1 MFAAIAK
8 SFNRK
13 ASFSLFLI
21 TWKSRQRETWSF
33 VAELYG
39 KFSSR
44 IHESYRSSAFRFH
57 WFSRLTRNF
66 TSNAMHTARMQE
78 RDFTVKKVVSRNR
91 ITKFISYALDQV
103 TNELSS
109 NNQLLLLT
117 LKIHHILLR
126 WRDH

>member
-1 MFAAIAK
+1 M
-8 SFNRK
+8 
-13 ASFSLFLI
+13 
-21 TWKSRQRETWSF
+21 
-33 VAELYG
+33 Y
-39 KFSSR
+39 
-44 IHESYRSSAFRFH
+44 
-57 WFSRLTRNF
+57 
-66 TSNAMHTARMQE
+66 TARMQE

-109 NNQLLLLT
+109 NNQLFLLT

>member
-1 MFAAIAK
+1 
-8 SFNRK
+8 
-13 ASFSLFLI
+13 
-21 TWKSRQRETWSF
+21 
-33 VAELYG
+33 
-39 KFSSR
+39 
-44 IHESYRSSAFRFH
+44 
-57 WFSRLTRNF
+57 
-66 TSNAMHTARMQE
+66 MHTARMQE